1 MRAASSS
8 ALFLSLT
15 IHALAAALLVLMTMF
30 LMRPEATRPM
40 IFELVAGEPTA
51 PEQTEAPAF
60 GNTLALKVPRVETPR
75 KVEPETVDEPIA
87 PPQPQPKAPP
97 KQAAKE
103 PAKPKT
109 EPKKAVEAPKQP
121 AKMTYDQF
129 VKQHG
134 QPKTA
139 KSSDRP
145 RAIKAPRVDVAGI
158 AGGVRGGSTA
168 NTKGGGGGRVLS
180 RSEQTLLENYIAQLI
195 QALRLAH
202 EKPPGL
208 SDDLAVEV
216 TFDIAPNGAIN
227 NARITRSSGYREFDQ
242 SALAAFRRVR
252 SIGPV
257 PDGRGD
263 TWTIKFRAQ
272 EAE

>member
-15 IHALAAALLVLMTMF
+15 LHAMAAALLVLMTF
-30 LMRPEATRPM
+30 FFMRPEVTKPM

-60 GNTLALKVPRVETPR
+60 GNTLSLKVPKVETPAR
-75 KVEPETVDEPIA
+75 ETEPEDVPEAA
-87 PPQPQPKAPP
+87 PVPQPKAPT
-97 KQAAKE
+97 KQAIKE
-103 PAKPKT
+103 PTKPKADT
-109 EPKKAVEAPKQP
+109 KKAEQSKQQP
-121 AKMTYDQF
+121 TKMTYDQF

-134 QPKTA
+134 KPQPKATTG
-139 KSSDRP
+139 RP
-145 RAIKAPRVDVAGI
+145 RPIRAPQVDVAGI

-168 NTKGGGGGRVLS
+168 NTKGGGGGKVLS

-202 EKPPGL
+202 EKPAGL
-208 SDDLAVEV
+208 SDDLIVEV
-216 TFDIAPNGAIN
+216 TFDIAPNGVIN

-242 SALAAFRRVR
+242 SALAAFRRLR
-252 SIGPV
+252 SIGPT

-263 TWTIKFRAQ
+263 RWTIKFRAQ